1 MLNRGTFVSLEIRKI
16 PAFFM
21 PDIIQLLPD
30 SIANQ
35 IAAGE
40 VVQRPASA
48 VKELMENA
56 IDANATSVKLIVKD
70 AGKSLIQIIDDG
82 SGMSETDAR
91 MSLERHATSK
101 IRKAE
106 DLFTIRTMGFR
117 GEALASIAA
126 VSQLEMKTRKG
137 DKELGTLLVVE
148 GSDVKK
154 QEPVAC
160 EKGTNISVKNL
171 FYNIPARRNFLKSNP
186 VELRHI
192 IDEFHRLALAHTD
205 VSFSFIQGDEQ
216 VYDLP
221 ATKSSSH
228 SGALSQRIVNL
239 FGKSYQEQLASCS
252 EETDYVKVTGVI
264 GKPEFARKTRGEQ
277 FLFVNQR
284 FIRSNYLAH
293 AVMTAFEGLLPENS
307 FPFYVLFIEIDPKH
321 IDVNVHPTKTEI
333 KFDDERAVY
342 AVVRAAVRQALGAH
356 NLVPTIDFREDIN
369 LLTKLGNTSTESAK
383 QVYFEERFQNS
394 LTKSNQQNWEK
405 LFEGELT
412 SKLMQPVSQQSFTI
426 ESDLSAPDQHQGI
439 EEKIISQLHN
449 KFILRQIK
457 NGLMIIDQQS
467 AHERVLFEK
476 FSEDLKYRSAATQQS
491 LFPKTVT
498 FPAADFTLI
507 LEMEQEI
514 RGLGFRFEIFGKNTL
529 LINGVPA
536 NLKHVTEKDL
546 FEGLI
551 DQFKHN
557 QSELSL
563 PLQENLTRALAKR
576 ASIKAGQKLEP
587 EEMKELLNS
596 LFLCKTPNYSPE
608 GKPTF
613 YIFEL
618 GKLESYFNRL

>member
-1 MLNRGTFVSLEIRKI
+1 
-16 PAFFM
+16 M

-56 IDANATSVKLIVKD
+56 IDANAGSVKLIVKE
-70 AGKSLIQIIDDG
+70 AGKSLIQVIDNG

-126 VSQLEMKTRKG
+126 VSQMEMKTRKA
-137 DKELGTLLVVE
+137 DQELGTLLVVE
-148 GSDVKK
+148 GSDVKR

-160 EKGTNISVKNL
+160 EKGTNICIKNL

-192 IDEFHRLALAHTD
+192 LDEFHRLALAHTEI
-205 VSFSFIQGDEQ
+205 SFSFTQGDEL

-221 ATKSSSH
+221 ATKSTSFT
-228 SGALSQRIVNL
+228 GALSQRIVNL
-239 FGKSYQEQLASCS
+239 FGKTYQEQLAPCQ
-252 EETDYVKVTGVI
+252 EETDYVKVLGVV

-277 FLFVNQR
+277 FLFVNKR
-284 FIRSNYLAH
+284 FIRSNYLGH
-293 AVMTAFEGLLPENS
+293 AVMTAFEGLLPEGS

-356 NLVPTIDFREDIN
+356 NLAPSIDFHEDIN
-369 LLTKLGNTSTESAK
+369 LITKLGNASAESAK
-383 QVYFEERFQNS
+383 QVYFEERFQSS

-405 LFEGELT
+405 LFESELGT
-412 SKLMQPVSQQSFTI
+412 KFTQSVTQQSI
-426 ESDLSAPDQHQGI
+426 KVESDLAGSTSNPDT
-439 EEKIISQLHN
+439 EEKIIAQLHN
-449 KFILRQIK
+449 RYILRQIK
-457 NGLMIIDQQS
+457 NGLMIVDQQS

-476 FSEDLKYRSAATQQS
+476 FTEDLKYRSAPTQQS
-491 LFPKTVT
+491 LFPKTIT
-498 FPAADFTLI
+498 FPAADFALI
-507 LEMEQEI
+507 MEMEQEI
-514 RGLGFRFEIFGKNTL
+514 KGLGFRFEIFGKNTL
-529 LINGVPA
+529 LVNGVPA

-546 FEGLI
+546 FEGLV

-576 ASIKAGQKLEP
+576 ASIKTGQRLER
-587 EEMKELLNS
+587 EEMQELLNS